1 MKKYLG
7 KVIRESMDGQ
17 MASKLITNSDLFSDS
32 TPVLPKIN
40 FWPLGTFH
48 ALSDTYSQM
57 EVLRSTIIKLIS
69 CNSEGTLLFRLSI
82 FIPLFWK
89 AQRSRFSK

>member
-1 MKKYLG
+1 
-7 KVIRESMDGQ
+7 MDGQ
-17 MASKLITNSDLFSDS
+17 TASKLITNSDLFSDS

-40 FWPLGTFH
+40 FWPLGTAFH

>member
-1 MKKYLG
+1 
-7 KVIRESMDGQ
+7 MDGQ
-17 MASKLITNSDLFSDS
+17 TASKLITNSDLFSDS

-40 FWPLGTFH
+40 FWPLGTIH

-57 EVLRSTIIKLIS
+57 EVLRSTIIELIS

-89 AQRSRFSK
+89 AQQSRFSK